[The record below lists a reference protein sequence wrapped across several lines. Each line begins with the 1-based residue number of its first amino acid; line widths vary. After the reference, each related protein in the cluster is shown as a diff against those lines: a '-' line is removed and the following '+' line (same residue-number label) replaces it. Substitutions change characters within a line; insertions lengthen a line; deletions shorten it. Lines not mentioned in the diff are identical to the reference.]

1 MIVFFISLPV
11 VAYLSMIAFQTMN
24 LGVLNYEGKQVPYSL
39 GVVIIY
45 SFAFAYA
52 FPPQINE
59 TLSFSAFLYVFSIWF
74 IGLMDDIYGKSYP
87 KGLKGHIMHA
97 IGKGVFTT
105 GLVKAVGTVAFS
117 VLFLWMNQP
126 VSIFA
131 SFVALCLLTGFPH
144 VMNLFDT
151 RPLRVW
157 KVTVCIVISVIV
169 VNPLPA
175 FPFIMMLLSILYV
188 LYVLE
193 GYKKAMLGDNGATVI
208 GAILAVISLNHLS
221 FLLQIVLL
229 MFVVMFIALA
239 EKYSFSKVIEKSTLL
254 RRIDQLGVMRK

>member
-1 MIVFFISLPV
+1 MIAFFISMPV
-11 VAYLSMIAFQTMN
+11 VAYLSMITFQTMN
-24 LGVLNYEGKQVPYSL
+24 LGVLNYENKQVPYSL

-45 SFAFAYA
+45 SFAFTYA

-74 IGLMDDIYGKSYP
+74 LGLIDDIYGKPYP

-97 IGKGVFTT
+97 IGKGIFTT
-105 GLVKAVGTVAFS
+105 GLVKAVGTVAFAI
-117 VLFLWMNQP
+117 LFLWMNQP
-126 VSIFA
+126 DSIVA
-131 SFVALCLLTGFPH
+131 SFVALCLLIGFPH

-157 KVTVCIVISVIV
+157 KVTVCIVIFVLIT
-169 VNPLPA
+169 NPLPS
-175 FPFIMMLLSILYV
+175 FVFIMILLSVFYV

-208 GAILAVISLNHLS
+208 GAILAVVILNHLS
-221 FLLQIVLL
+221 LLLQMLLLFIVVL
-229 MFVVMFIALA
+229 FIALA
-239 EKYSFSKVIEKSTLL
+239 EKYSFSKVIERSSLL